1 MQTATTKPAPAVAP
15 LAPVFRTAAGRLTHY
30 ALACGYVETFENEGR
45 AVTLWHEGGPVF
57 HVRAHDHNKG
67 QRLEWETFERLADAR
82 RHFDKWRTKLAGTAK
97 FEAYLQHGKAGGP
110 YRTERVAVKLA
121 PMAHHK
127 NPRLTYT
134 ASGYGA
140 RIPTE
145 YMVWSVGRWRRVYC
159 RIYSNNGTLYIG
171 RGDAQIIVSIDRV

>member
-1 MQTATTKPAPAVAP
+1 MQNATTKQAPAGAP
-15 LAPVFRTAAGRLTHY
+15 LSPKFRTAGDRLTHY

-67 QRLEWETFERLADAR
+67 QRLEWETFERLTDAR
-82 RHFDKWRTKLAGTAK
+82 RHFDKWRAKLSASSK

-110 YRTERVAVKLA
+110 YITENVPVIERPLWWQE
-121 PMAHHK
+121 
-127 NPRLTYT
+127 RGFSYT

-140 RIPTE
+140 RIPTA
-145 YMVWSVGRWRRVYC
+145 YMVQVQGRWRRVYC
-159 RIYSNNGTLYIG
+159 AIFSNNGTLYIG
-171 RGDAQIIVSIDRV
+171 RGESKIFVSVDRV